1 MHSRSSP
8 SPAEVAS
15 SALAAPEPDHLLD
28 GVVEVVGATAL
39 REGNLAL
46 GGLQGGSPSAVL
58 AAGFREAPGHW
69 LVVTADLA
77 SAEALCDDL
86 EMWGVGKV
94 HYLPELEVLPFDRK
108 SPTREILASIQAG
121 LQSLD
126 RGERGFY
133 VTTIYGLR
141 HKVMAPSTLRAHRLR
156 LRVGDS
162 IDTEEI
168 GARLAA
174 LGYRPAGVV
183 EVPGDMAVR
192 GGLLDI
198 YSPAGNLPLR
208 IELFADEIESI
219 RTFQPHDQRSRQSLD
234 EALIL
239 PAGPLVID
247 DDTLLE
253 ALARIESNR
262 EVSEDDRT
270 ELIERLQDR
279 LHFSGLEGL
288 APLFHPQATY
298 LDYLGASAES
308 SVVVW
313 YGPDDLADR
322 AQDLQ
327 TEAERV
333 RRERIGRGDP
343 VPALDEVLASGEE
356 IAAAARAARNWWLGS
371 VVVAGT
377 APLPY
382 GPVPGTSVQSVSTSA
397 HHHGLGDVG
406 AVVQDARKWS
416 AAGIETWIVCDNR
429 GQANRLSE
437 LVEEFSP
444 AEEAVRL
451 RIEVASLREGFLW
464 EDARIA
470 IVTDRELFERY
481 QRRNRRSRFR
491 GTGRVADPTALKP
504 GDYCVHVD
512 HGVARFLGLRSIT
525 ADGIESEC
533 LLLEYA
539 DRDRLYVPTDHLLL
553 VERYD
558 VPDGH
563 EIKLHKLGGV
573 SWERAKKR
581 ARKAILAMAQELL
594 SLYAARSALPG
605 FAFAP
610 DTHLQREM
618 EHSFLH
624 EETPDQLTAVEAV
637 KADMERPQP
646 MDRLVCGDVGFGKTE
661 VAMRAAFK
669 AVQNH
674 KQVAVLCPTTI
685 LAEQHGETFGQ
696 RMREF
701 PVRIEVLS
709 RFKSAK
715 EQREIIARVKK
726 GQVDILIGTHRLLG
740 RDVVFSDLGL
750 VVVDEEQRFGVRHK
764 ERLKQMRKQVDVLTL
779 SATPIP
785 RTLHLAL
792 MGARDLSIIA
802 TPPRDRLPILTEVVG
817 FSDETMAEAIR
828 REMHRGG
835 QVFFVHNRVETIEAM
850 GALVERLV
858 PECSVLVAH
867 GQMPE
872 AQLETIMRDF
882 NGGEADVLVTTM
894 IIESGLD
901 MPNVNT
907 ILIDRADRFG
917 LAQLHQL
924 RGRVGRSR
932 HQAYAYLMVPPGQT
946 LSRDARARLAAI
958 REFTD
963 LGSGYGVALRDL
975 EIRGSGNVLG
985 EDQSGQ
991 ITAIGFDLYCR
1002 MLEEEIREL
1011 KGEGLPRL
1019 ADVRVDLRLSAFLPD
1034 EYMADPEVKI
1044 RWYRELGRVS
1054 DERRLDSLQ
1063 AELEDRFGALPP
1075 PTLHLADLTRLKL
1088 RCLEAG
1094 IVEVKG
1100 LRRGVRFVFA
1110 GDRCPRP
1117 AMMERLVAGTGLPS
1131 LTFHAVQGLQITA
1144 DIPREQWLP
1153 GALVVAGR
1161 LADGVRATAES
1172 ATRS

>member
-1 MHSRSSP
+1 MEPSLSP
-8 SPAEVAS
+8 SRATT
-15 SALAAPEPDHLLD
+15 PDSPGFDDLLD
-28 GVVEVVGATAL
+28 RVSGALSSDLL
-39 REGNLAL
+39 RSPQLAI
-46 GGLQGGSPSAVL
+46 GGLQGSSASAVL
-58 AAGFREAPGHW
+58 AAGYRERPGQW
-69 LVVTADLA
+69 LVVAPDLA

-86 EMWGVGKV
+86 EMWQVAEL
-94 HYLPELEVLPFDRK
+94 HYLPELEILPFDRK
-108 SPTREILASIQAG
+108 SPTRDILASVQSG
-121 LQSLD
+121 LQALES
-126 RGERGFY
+126 RTPGFF

-141 HKVMAPSTLRAHRLR
+141 HKVMSPQTLRSHRLQ
-156 LRVGDS
+156 LAVGDS
-162 IDTEEI
+162 IDTEEM
-168 GARLAA
+168 GEKLAA

-183 EVPGDMAVR
+183 EAPGDMAVR
-192 GGLLDI
+192 GGLLDV
-198 YSPAGNLPLR
+198 YSPSHALPLR
-208 IELFADEIESI
+208 IELFGDEIESI
-219 RTFQPHDQRSRQSLD
+219 RSFQPGDQRSRSTL
-234 EALIL
+234 EKALIL
-239 PAGPLVID
+239 PAGPLVFD

-253 ALARIESNR
+253 ALARVESNE

-288 APLFHPQATY
+288 APLFHEQATY
-298 LDYLGASAES
+298 LDYLDPSDAGAT
-308 SVVVW
+308 VVW
-313 YGPDDLADR
+313 LSPDDLGDR
-322 AQDLQ
+322 ARSLQ
-327 TEAERV
+327 QEAERV
-333 RRERIGRGDP
+333 RGERIGRGDP
-343 VPALDEVLASGEE
+343 VPDLSELLASEEE
-356 IAAAARAARNWWLGS
+356 IFTAVQSRVNWWLGE

-377 APLPY
+377 APAPF
-382 GPVPGTSVQSVSTSA
+382 GPDATQAVRQVNAVSQ
-397 HHHGLGDVG
+397 HHKQGDVG
-406 AVVQDARKWS
+406 AVVEDVRAWT
-416 AAGIETWIVCDNR
+416 AAAIDTRLVCDNR
-429 GQANRLSE
+429 GQSGRITELLEEILDEGEPLS
-437 LVEEFSP
+437 LKVEIGS
-444 AEEAVRL
+444 
-451 RIEVASLREGFLW
+451 IREGFLW
-464 EDARIA
+464 KDAGIS
-470 IVTDRELFERY
+470 IVTDRELFHRY
-481 QRRNRRSRFR
+481 QRAHRRSRFR
-491 GTGRVADPTALKP
+491 GTARVADPQALKP

-512 HGVARFLGLRSIT
+512 HGIARFLGLRSIT

-539 DRDRLYVPTDHLLL
+539 DKDRLYVPTDNLLL

-558 VPDGH
+558 IPEGH
-563 EIKLHKLGGV
+563 DITLHKLGGV
-573 SWERAKKR
+573 SWERIKKK
-581 ARKAILAMAQELL
+581 ARKAILVMAQELL
-594 SLYAARSALPG
+594 TLYAARSALPG
-605 FAFAP
+605 FSFAA

-618 EHSFLH
+618 ENSFLH

-637 KADMERPQP
+637 RSDMERVQP

-669 AVQNH
+669 AVENG

-685 LAEQHGETFGQ
+685 LAEQHGETFAQ

-701 PVRIEVLS
+701 PVSVEVLS
-709 RFKSAK
+709 RFKLPKA
-715 EQREIIARVKK
+715 QREVIGRTKAGKI
-726 GQVDILIGTHRLLG
+726 DILIGTHRLLG
-740 RDVVFSDLGL
+740 RDVSFNDLGL
-750 VVVDEEQRFGVRHK
+750 LVVDEEQRFGVRHK

-802 TPPRDRLPILTEVVG
+802 TPPPDRLPIHTDVVG
-817 FSDETMAEAIR
+817 FNEETMAEALR

-835 QVFFVHNRVETIEAM
+835 QVFFVHNRIETIDAM
-850 GALVERLV
+850 AALVQKVV

-872 AQLETIMRDF
+872 TQLESIMRQF
-882 NGGEADVLVTTM
+882 NAGDADVLVTTM

-963 LGSGYGVALRDL
+963 LGSGYSVALRDL

-985 EDQSGQ
+985 EDQSGH
-991 ITAIGFDLYCR
+991 IAAIGFELYCK

-1019 ADVRVDLRLSAFLPD
+1019 ADVRVDLRISTFLPD
-1034 EYMADPEVKI
+1034 DYMADPEVKI

-1054 DERRLDSLQ
+1054 DERRLDALS
-1063 AELEDRFGALPP
+1063 AELADRFGALPEAAQ
-1075 PTLHLADLTRLKL
+1075 HLVDLTRLKL
-1088 RCLEAG
+1088 RALEAG

-1110 GDRCPRP
+1110 GDRCPKR

-1144 DIPREQWLP
+1144 DISREQWLS
-1153 GALVVAGR
+1153 GALVVTGR
-1161 LADGVRATAES
+1161 LAEVVRANDGVLP
-1172 ATRS
+1172 